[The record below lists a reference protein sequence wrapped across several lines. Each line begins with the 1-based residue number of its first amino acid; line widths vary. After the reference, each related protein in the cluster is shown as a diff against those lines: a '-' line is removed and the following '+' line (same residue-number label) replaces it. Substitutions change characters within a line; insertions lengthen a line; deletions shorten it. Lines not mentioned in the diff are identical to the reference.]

1 MAAPADV
8 AALTERLGR
17 APQADFEVVVRDAAG
32 GPVVV
37 RNEPFTRD
45 GTPMPTRYWLVD
57 PDLNLRIS
65 RLEAAAGGGG
75 AQGGGAPPPPRA
87 PPPPP
92 PPRGGPRGP
101 AAPPGAAP
109 PRG

>member
-1 MAAPADV
+1 MAAAPADV

-32 GPVVV
+32 RPVVV

-57 PDLNLRIS
+57 PELNLRIS
-65 RLEAAAGGGG
+65 RLQAPGGGRSAPAAA
-75 AQGGGAPPPPRA
+75 APEA
-87 PPPPP
+87 GQPPPPP
-92 PPRGGPRGP
+92 DTPHRDTPRPPAPR
-101 AAPPGAAP
+101 
-109 PRG
+109 